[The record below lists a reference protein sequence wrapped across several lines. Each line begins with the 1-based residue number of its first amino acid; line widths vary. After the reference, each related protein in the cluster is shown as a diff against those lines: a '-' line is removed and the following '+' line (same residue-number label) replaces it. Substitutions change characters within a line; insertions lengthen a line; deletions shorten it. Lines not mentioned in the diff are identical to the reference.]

1 MSKNENRFS
10 ELSTEVRCYKSFF
23 FKEISDLRREM
34 KDLIQTKITANT
46 NQVGDVNE
54 FLEVDENLKFLQK
67 E

>member
-1 MSKNENRFS
+1 
-10 ELSTEVRCYKSFF
+10 
-23 FKEISDLRREM
+23 M

-46 NQVGDVNE
+46 NQVSDVNE